1 MVEQFFTYKGENYR
15 RFPAEPFRRFVVG
28 LDIAQSHDFTA
39 LSVLEHQRVALP
51 TWTTKPGANNY
62 SNALVQDTQNHFDVR
77 HLERLPLGMAYPA
90 IISYVAEFLSREPL
104 RDNCTLVADQ
114 TGVGAV
120 VLDLFDAAGLD
131 PVRVSIVS
139 GSDAVKAS
147 PRRWHVSKTV
157 LISALDAR
165 LNTGELR
172 IAKALTE
179 APALAEELRDFRRIV
194 TEAGRAT
201 YAARMGKHDDLVLSV
216 ALAVWFASEPRGRQ
230 QLSTHHYVGF
240 F

>member
-1 MVEQFFTYKGENYR
+1 MVGQRITYRGESYWR
-15 RFPAEPFRRFVVG
+15 VPATPFRRFVCG
-28 LDIAQSHDFTA
+28 LDIGQSNDPTA
-39 LSVLEHQRVALP
+39 LCVLEHHRIALP
-51 TWTTKPGANNY
+51 TWTVKPGGTSYAN
-62 SNALVQDTQNHFDVR
+62 SLVQDTRNHFDVR
-77 HLERLPLGMAYPA
+77 HLERLPLGWPYPQ
-90 IISYVAEFLSREPL
+90 IIGYVTDVLAREPL
-104 RDNCTLVADQ
+104 KENSTLVADQ
-114 TGVGAV
+114 SGVGAV

-139 GSDAVKAS
+139 GTDAVRVSQRKY
-147 PRRWHVSKTV
+147 HVSKTV

-172 IAKALTE
+172 IAKALTD

-201 YAARMGKHDDLVLSV
+201 YAARVGKHDDLVLSV
-216 ALAVWFASEPRGRQ
+216 ALAVWFASDPRGRQ
-230 QLSTHHYVGF
+230 KLSTHTLEF